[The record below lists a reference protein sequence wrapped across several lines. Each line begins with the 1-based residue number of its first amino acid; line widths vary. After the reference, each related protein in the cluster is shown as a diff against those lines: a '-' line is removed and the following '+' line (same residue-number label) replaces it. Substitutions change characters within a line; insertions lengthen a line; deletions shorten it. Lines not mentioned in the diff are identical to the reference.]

1 MLLCRHSREGGAR
14 SEALALSS
22 YYKRFW
28 MPASAGMT
36 GFGPFYECV
45 NVWIIGIF
53 VIMYYYFKFVATALY
68 RDGLRASYLNFTRQS
83 H

>member
-22 YYKRFW
+22 NYKRFW

-45 NVWIIGIF
+45 SFNWLINIKHEPV
-53 VIMYYYFKFVATALY
+53 T
-68 RDGLRASYLNFTRQS
+68 S
-83 H
+83 HKDTIRK